1 MNLVLD
7 SFEFGLHTQI
17 YYGVNKLNDLPHLI
31 RRYNYS
37 KVLICTDKGIVQSGK
52 LIRLENMLKEAGIDF
67 FTFTD
72 VEPDPTIEIVQHVK
86 SLFIENGCDAL
97 IGLGGGSSID
107 TAKGVSVAVANP
119 GDLSQYEGKD
129 KIPHKGPDLI
139 AIPTTAGTGSE
150 VTHATVLKDKKRQ
163 YKMGI
168 LSHTLHAKAA
178 ILDPQL
184 LTTVPRGVAAV
195 TGMDALSHAIESY
208 TSNQAQPIT
217 EALGLHAIRLIG
229 QNLRPFVARRA
240 DLQAASQM
248 MLASTIAGAAFIWGR
263 IAAVHAISHPL
274 GGRLGVA
281 HGMANSLLLPAVMR
295 YNVSTNYEK
304 FRDIA
309 IALGE
314 PVEGLSLREAAERSI
329 HAVEQLIHDL
339 EIPTTL
345 AALQLHPTDEELDI
359 IAKEAMD
366 SGMTAANPKECTVK
380 DLRKMLEEIR

>member
-17 YYGVNKLNDLPHLI
+17 YYGVNKINELPTII
-31 RRYNYS
+31 RKYNYK
-37 KVLICTDKGIVQSGK
+37 KVLICTDKGIVQSG
-52 LIRLENMLKEAGIDF
+52 NLKRVESLLSSAGIEF
-67 FTFTD
+67 FTFTE

-86 SLFIENGCDAL
+86 NLYIENGCDAL
-97 IGLGGGSSID
+97 IGMGGGSSID
-107 TAKGVSVAVANP
+107 TAKGVSIAVVNA
-119 GDLSQYEGKD
+119 GDLTQYEGKD
-129 KIPHKGPDLI
+129 KIPNKGPEI
-139 AIPTTAGTGSE
+139 ITIPTTAGTGSE
-150 VTHATVLKDKKRQ
+150 VTHATVLKDNKRH

-168 LSHTLHAKAA
+168 LSQHLHAKAA

-184 LTTVPRGVAAV
+184 LTTVPRGVAAI

-208 TSNQAQPIT
+208 TSNQTQPIT
-217 EALGLHAIRLIG
+217 EAFGLYAIRLIG
-229 QNLRPFVARRA
+229 RHLRPFVARRA
-240 DLQAASQM
+240 DLNAASHM

-281 HGMANSLLLPAVMR
+281 HGLANSLLLPVVMR

-309 IALGE
+309 VALGE
-314 PVEGLSLREAAERSI
+314 NVEGLSLREAAERSI
-329 HAVEQLIHDL
+329 TAVEQLIHDL

-345 AALQLHPTDEELDI
+345 TALGLHPSDDELDV
-359 IAKEAMD
+359 IAKEAFE
-366 SGMTAANPKECTVK
+366 SGMTSANPKDCTTA
-380 DLRKMLEEIR
+380 DLRRMIEKIR